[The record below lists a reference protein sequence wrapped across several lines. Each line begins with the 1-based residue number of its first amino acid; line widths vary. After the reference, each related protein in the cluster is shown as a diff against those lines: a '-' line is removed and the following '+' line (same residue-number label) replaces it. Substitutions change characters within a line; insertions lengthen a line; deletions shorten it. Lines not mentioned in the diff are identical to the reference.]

1 MVTIHP
7 IIAVIAY
14 FYYYDLV
21 LCTLVQT
28 GDSNS

>member
-14 FYYYDLV
+14 FYYYDLF
-21 LCTLVQT
+21 LYIYTDRRQQ
-28 GDSNS
+28 